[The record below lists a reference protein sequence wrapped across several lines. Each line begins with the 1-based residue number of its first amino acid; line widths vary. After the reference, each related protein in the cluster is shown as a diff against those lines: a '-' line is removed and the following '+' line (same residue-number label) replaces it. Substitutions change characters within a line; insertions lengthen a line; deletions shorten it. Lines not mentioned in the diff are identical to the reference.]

1 MRLYGFVYR
10 EISLKKEAIGG
21 FISQFL
27 TPTLYFLFFAFS
39 LSRTVNFEYH
49 GKTISYLLYVLPG
62 IIAIQIFYSYPVVSS
77 TTFNDVRFGIIRTS
91 LLGGGSL
98 SGYILAKV
106 LVESTV
112 VILVSLFL
120 VFVGVL
126 FLNLYLSS
134 ATLLQFVL
142 YLLVSTVFWISMG
155 IIIGVKMRGEL
166 TRNMLFALLNLPTI
180 FTAPVFY
187 LKGSAPMWI
196 EFLGKINPLT
206 YHVVGLRE
214 ILLLGGA
221 PVEFWIISLLL
232 GMGSVAVSIKLT
244 SEVAPK

>member
-1 MRLYGFVYR
+1 MRLYGFIYR

-27 TPTLYFLFFAFS
+27 TPLMYFLFFAFS

-91 LLGGGSL
+91 LLGGGTL
-98 SGYILAKV
+98 SGYILAKI
-106 LVESTV
+106 LVESSV

-120 VFVGVL
+120 VLIGIL
-126 FLNLYLSS
+126 FINLSISL
-134 ATLLQFVL
+134 ATLFQFII
-142 YLLVSTVFWISMG
+142 YLIISTMFWISVG
-155 IIIGVKMRGEL
+155 IVTGVKIRGEL
-166 TRNMLFALLNLPTI
+166 TRNMIFALLNLPII
-180 FTAPVFY
+180 FTSPVFY
-187 LKGSAPMWI
+187 LEGSAPAWI
-196 EFLGKINPLT
+196 QILGKINPLT
-206 YHVVGLRE
+206 YHVVGLRG
-214 ILLLGGA
+214 ILLLGN
-221 PVEFWIISLLL
+221 ISLAFW
-232 GMGSVAVSIKLT
+232 AVSIVLGISLVILSIKLA